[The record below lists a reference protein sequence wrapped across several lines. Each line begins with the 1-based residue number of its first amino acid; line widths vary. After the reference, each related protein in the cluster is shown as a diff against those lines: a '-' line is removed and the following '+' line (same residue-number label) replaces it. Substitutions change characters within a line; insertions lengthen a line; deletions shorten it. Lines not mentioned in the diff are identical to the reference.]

1 MKIIYIANIRFPTE
15 RAHGAQIA
23 KTCEAFVHAGNEVAL
38 WVPRRHTSIA
48 EDPASYYGLQAGFP
62 VRRLFTIDS
71 AAWGRVGFFLE
82 SVLFALSVCV
92 ETRRAKADTYYC
104 RDEIVVALLSLFGV
118 PVVWESHTGAWGLF
132 GKFAAR
138 TARRMVVISNGLKDF
153 YIEKGVPAS
162 KILVAPDG
170 VDLSAFNVLN
180 SKESARTRLALPLDA
195 KIALYVGGIGREKG
209 TDVMCAAAALL
220 PREITMVIIG
230 DGQEKIES
238 LRVRFPR
245 VLFTGP
251 QPYRELGSNLA
262 AADVLVLPS
271 TALNVVSA
279 RFTSP
284 LKLFAY
290 MASQV
295 PIVASD
301 VPSIREILDDDT
313 SFWFRADNPADL
325 ASAIRRVFDEPE
337 FAAHK
342 GLRALQEVRQY
353 AWDVRAKRI
362 VDFLSTAFC

>member
-1 MKIIYIANIRFPTE
+1 MKIIYVANIRFPTE

-23 KTCEAFVHAGNEVAL
+23 KTCEAFVHIGNEVAL
-38 WVPRRHTSIA
+38 WVPRRHTGIA
-48 EDPASYYGLQAGFP
+48 EDPASYYGLQASFP

-71 AAWGRVGFFLE
+71 VAWGRIGFFLE
-82 SVLFALSVCV
+82 SALFALSVFV
-92 ETRRAKADTYYC
+92 ETRRAKADIYYC
-104 RDEIVVALLSLFGV
+104 RDEIIVALLSLFGV

-132 GKFAAR
+132 GKFAAHH
-138 TARRMVVISNGLKDF
+138 ARRMVVISNGLKEF
-153 YIEKGVPAS
+153 YIEKGIAVS

-170 VDLSAFNVLN
+170 VDIDAFKVLN

-195 KIALYVGGIGREKG
+195 KVALYVGGIGREKG
-209 TDVMCAAAALL
+209 TDVICAAAERL
-220 PREITMVIIG
+220 PRDITMVIIG
-230 DGQEKIES
+230 DGQEKLDS
-238 LRVRFPR
+238 LRERFPR
-245 VLFTGP
+245 VLFAGP
-251 QPYRELGSNLA
+251 RPYRELGSNLA

-313 SFWFRADNPADL
+313 SFWFRADDSADL
-325 ASAIRRVFDEPE
+325 ASAIRGVFDEPE
-337 FAAHK
+337 LAARKSLH
-342 GLRALQEVRQY
+342 ALQKVRQY
-353 AWDVRAKRI
+353 AWDVRAERI
-362 VDFLSTAFC
+362 AAFLKVQT